1 MSELI
6 SALVIGLGQ
15 GGVYALI
22 AVSFVV
28 IYRATG
34 VLNFAQPALM
44 ILGAFATSVLATDL
58 GVPFWG
64 SVILAMLVLAAFS
77 IGIERLAIR
86 PMVGRPPFS
95 AAVVTVGLFL
105 VLLILA
111 HRLFDSNQRTVN
123 DPWGLNAWCLGGQ
136 NVELFPGFFVCQEG
150 IPIYENAVWRFVIAL
165 AVIGLLGWWLARS
178 KLGLAM
184 RATAFDQEVAL
195 AQGINVGRMFSAS
208 WGISGAMVAL
218 AGALLAANGATIQAT
233 DATFALVA
241 LPAII
246 IGGLD
251 SLKGGVIGGLV
262 VGVSMALTKAFQ
274 PLHAPWLGTNF
285 ELVVPYIIMLIVL
298 LVRPYGLFGTRE
310 VQRV

>member
-1 MSELI
+1 MSEFI
-6 SALVIGLGQ
+6 SSLVTGLGQ
-15 GGVYALI
+15 GAVYALI
-22 AVSFVV
+22 AVSFVI

-44 ILGAFATSVLATDL
+44 ILGAFATSVFAVDMGLPFALAVL
-58 GVPFWG
+58 
-64 SVILAMLVLAAFS
+64 LAMIVIAAFAV
-77 IGIERLAIR
+77 GVERLAIR

-95 AAVVTVGLFL
+95 AAVVTVGLFI

-111 HRLFDSNQRTVN
+111 FRLFDSHPRTVN
-123 DPWGLNAWCLGGQ
+123 DPWQLNSWCLGGEQ
-136 NVELFPGFFVCQEG
+136 VENFGFVSCTGG
-150 IPIYENAVWRFVIAL
+150 IQIFENAVGRFVIAL

-218 AGALLAANGATIQAT
+218 AGALFAANGTVIQAT
-233 DATFALVA
+233 DALFALVA

-251 SLKGGVIGGLV
+251 SLKGAVIGGLV
-262 VGVSMALTKAFQ
+262 VGVSMALTKTYQ
-274 PLHAPWLGTNF
+274 TQHAPWLGTNF
-285 ELVVPYIIMLIVL
+285 ELVVPYLIMLVVL